1 MVWIALIAMMCLTL
15 AQHLGLTQAI
25 AEVASKI
32 AECPKCCS
40 WWGTLLVLI
49 LLECDIFIAIGLSL
63 LMAYLSHWFGF
74 VLLMLNNIYD
84 RVWEKLQRKKKK

>member
-1 MVWIALIAMMCLTL
+1 MFAIALITMMCLTL

-32 AECPKCCS
+32 ADCPRCCS
-40 WWGTLLVLI
+40 FWGTLLVLI
-49 LLECDIFIAIGLSL
+49 LLGCNIFVTLGLSL

-84 RVWEKLQRKKKK
+84 TIWEKLQRKKKK